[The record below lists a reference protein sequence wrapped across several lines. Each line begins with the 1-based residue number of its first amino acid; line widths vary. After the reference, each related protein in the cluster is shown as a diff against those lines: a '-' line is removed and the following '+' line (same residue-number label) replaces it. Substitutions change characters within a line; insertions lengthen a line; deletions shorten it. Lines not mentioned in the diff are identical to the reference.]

1 MTISIKSTQ
10 KTLHFPVGSADIYNN
25 RKIKPRMAPENKE
38 DYMDIAGISQAMTAN
53 YENSKV
59 GKEAEKK
66 NTEAANAKLQ
76 ESAAAEY
83 QKSEAAEKKQTTKYD
98 AATIE
103 KMKAEAE
110 MKTAQLRSLVE
121 KMLLKQGQKFTTLAD
136 TFDMIK
142 DGTIDVDDETAKEAA
157 AEVADDGYWGIE
169 QTSERLFS
177 FAKALA
183 GNDPTKADSML
194 DALQKGFD
202 EATKCWG
209 GELPEICKKT
219 LEATQKKLTDW
230 RDGITAETNNP
241 DVTVSEG
248 TGETAT
254 K

>member
-1 MTISIKSTQ
+1 
-10 KTLHFPVGSADIYNN
+10 
-25 RKIKPRMAPENKE
+25 
-38 DYMDIAGISQAMTAN
+38 MDIAGISQAMTAN

-59 GKEAEKK
+59 GKETEKK
-66 NTEAANAKLQ
+66 NTEAVDTKLT
-76 ESAAAEY
+76 EGAAAEY
-83 QKSEAAEKKQTTKYD
+83 EKSKTTAKKQTTKYD

-142 DGTIDVDDETAKEAA
+142 EGTIEVDDETAKEAEK
-157 AEVADDGYWGIE
+157 EVADDGYWGVE

-209 GELPEICKKT
+209 GELPEICQKT

-230 RDGITAETNNP
+230 RDGVTAETL
-241 DVTVSEG
+241 DTDTTTAEG
-248 TGETAT
+248 TSETDT

>member
-1 MTISIKSTQ
+1 
-10 KTLHFPVGSADIYNN
+10 
-25 RKIKPRMAPENKE
+25 
-38 DYMDIAGISQAMTAN
+38 MDINGISQAMAAG

-59 GKEAEKK
+59 GKETEKK
-66 NTEAANAKLQ
+66 NTNAATDALNA
-76 ESAAAEY
+76 EGAAAEY
-83 QKSEAAEKKQTTKYD
+83 TKSETTEKKQTAKYD
-98 AATIE
+98 VATIE

-136 TFDMIK
+136 AFDMIK
-142 DGTIDVDDETAKEAA
+142 DGTIDVDDETAAEAQK
-157 AEVADDGYWGIE
+157 EVADDGYWGVE

-183 GNDPTKADSML
+183 GNDKTKADSML

-209 GELPEICKKT
+209 GELPEICQKT
-219 LEATQKKLTDW
+219 LEATRKKLTDW
-230 RDGITAETNNP
+230 RDGITEEENTVIAAAEN
-241 DVTVSEG
+241 SA
-248 TGETAT
+248 ETAT

>member
-1 MTISIKSTQ
+1 
-10 KTLHFPVGSADIYNN
+10 
-25 RKIKPRMAPENKE
+25 
-38 DYMDIAGISQAMTAN
+38 MDIAGISQAMTAN
-53 YENSKV
+53 YENVKA
-59 GKEAEKK
+59 GKETEKK
-66 NTEAANAKLQ
+66 NAEVVDTASQ
-76 ESAAAEY
+76 EGAAAEY
-83 QKSEAAEKKQTTKYD
+83 KKTEVSEKKQTAKYD

-142 DGTIDVDDETAKEAA
+142 EGTIEVDDETAKEAA

-194 DALQKGFD
+194 EALQKGFD

-209 GELPEICKKT
+209 GELPEICQKT
-219 LEATQKKLTDW
+219 LETTQKKLTDW
-230 RDGITAETNNP
+230 RDGVTTETPDNN
-241 DVTVSEG
+241 VSVSED
-248 TGETAT
+248 TKETA

>member
-1 MTISIKSTQ
+1 
-10 KTLHFPVGSADIYNN
+10 
-25 RKIKPRMAPENKE
+25 
-38 DYMDIAGISQAMTAN
+38 MDIAGISQAMTAN

-59 GKEAEKK
+59 GKETEKK
-66 NTEAANAKLQ
+66 NLESATDTKVTEG
-76 ESAAAEY
+76 AAAEY
-83 QKSEAAEKKQTTKYD
+83 EKSEVSDKKPAVKYD

-136 TFDMIK
+136 AFDMIK
-142 DGTIDVDDETAKEAA
+142 EGTIEVDDEVAVEAQKEI
-157 AEVADDGYWGIE
+157 ADDGYWGVE

-194 DALQKGFD
+194 EALQKGFD
-202 EATKCWG
+202 EATKSWG
-209 GELPEICKKT
+209 GELPELCQKT

-230 RDGITAETNNP
+230 RDGVTSEAKETTDIAAAEST
-241 DVTVSEG
+241 SEA
-248 TGETAT
+248 AT
-254 K
+254 R

>member
-1 MTISIKSTQ
+1 
-10 KTLHFPVGSADIYNN
+10 
-25 RKIKPRMAPENKE
+25 
-38 DYMDIAGISQAMTAN
+38 MDINGISQAMAAG

-59 GKEAEKK
+59 RKETEKK
-66 NTEAANAKLQ
+66 NTNAAENVSA
-76 ESAAAEY
+76 EGAAAEY
-83 QKSEAAEKKQTTKYD
+83 TKSEATEKKQTAKYD

-136 TFDMIK
+136 AFDMIK
-142 DGTIDVDDETAKEAA
+142 DGTIEVDDETAAEAQK
-157 AEVADDGYWGIE
+157 EVADDGYWGVE

-209 GELPEICKKT
+209 GELPEICQKT

-230 RDGITAETNNP
+230 RDGITEETDTKIAAAEN
-241 DVTVSEG
+241 SA
-248 TGETAT
+248 ETAT
-254 K
+254 R